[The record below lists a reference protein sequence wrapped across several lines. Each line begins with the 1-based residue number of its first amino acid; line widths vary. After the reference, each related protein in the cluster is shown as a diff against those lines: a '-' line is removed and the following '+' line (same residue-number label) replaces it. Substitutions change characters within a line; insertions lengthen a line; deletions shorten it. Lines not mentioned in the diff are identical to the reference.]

1 MAMPDSLIS
10 EPGGFLQW
18 EEYDPSGQKIIAVNP
33 KVPTKSLQ
41 VLLDYK
47 DAQKQF
53 GYMVLL
59 R

>member
-1 MAMPDSLIS
+1 MAMPNDPIS

-18 EEYDPSGQKIIAVNP
+18 EEYDPSGQKIIAVDP

-41 VLLDYK
+41 MLLDYK

-53 GYMVLL
+53 GYVVLL